1 MLNCFKA
8 HVRPK
13 RGHFIVFET
22 LDKHMVTPPASQRC
36 VILITFTTEKAK
48 DNPEYR
54 HAMRF
59 LNDLDEEKVRKLHI
73 DHLKMIEEIKD
84 EG

>member
-1 MLNCFKA
+1 
-8 HVRPK
+8 
-13 RGHFIVFET
+13 
-22 LDKHMVTPPASQRC
+22 MVTPPASQRC
-36 VILITFTTEKAK
+36 VILMTFTTEKSK

-73 DHLKMIEEIKD
+73 DHLKRIEEIKD
-84 EG
+84 EGWRQAFKICIHEVI

>member
-1 MLNCFKA
+1 
-8 HVRPK
+8 
-13 RGHFIVFET
+13 
-22 LDKHMVTPPASQRC
+22 MVMPPASQRC
-36 VILITFTTEKAK
+36 VILMTFTTERVK

-73 DHLKMIEEIKD
+73 DHLKRIEEIKD
-84 EG
+84 EGRSQSFKICIHEVKAKEHKVICVIL

>member
-1 MLNCFKA
+1 
-8 HVRPK
+8 
-13 RGHFIVFET
+13 
-22 LDKHMVTPPASQRC
+22 MVTPPASQRC
-36 VILITFTTEKAK
+36 VILMTFSSEKAK

-59 LNDLDEEKVRKLHI
+59 LNELDEEKVRKLHI

>member
-1 MLNCFKA
+1 
-8 HVRPK
+8 
-13 RGHFIVFET
+13 
-22 LDKHMVTPPASQRC
+22 MVTPPASQRC
-36 VILITFTTEKAK
+36 VILMTFSSEKAK

-59 LNDLDEEKVRKLHI
+59 LNELDEEKVRKLHI
-73 DHLKMIEEIKD
+73 DHLKMIEEIKY

>member
-1 MLNCFKA
+1 
-8 HVRPK
+8 
-13 RGHFIVFET
+13 
-22 LDKHMVTPPASQRC
+22 MVTTPASQLC
-36 VILITFTTEKAK
+36 VILMTFTTEKAK

-73 DHLKMIEEIKD
+73 DHLKRIEEIKD
-84 EG
+84 EGWRQAFKICIHEVI